1 MKAYPNQR
9 KVENGSEELKFFL
22 SWNLIKKLEF
32 NYINSYTNLS
42 ETNCRVI
49 LINIDFN

>member
-1 MKAYPNQR
+1 MKAHPNQR
-9 KVENGSEELKFFL
+9 KVENGSEELRFL
-22 SWNLIKKLEF
+22 KLEF
-32 NYINSYTNLS
+32 NCINSYTNLS